1 MVSPRRRHHFGAAM
15 PKGRVLSLAE
25 REAIAELHRA
35 GASGR
40 EIAKKLERSKT
51 VVLNFL
57 RAPAQYGRIKRSGRK
72 RALSTEDE
80 RRLYVALFRRPPPPA
95 VAREQQAQGVEQL
108 EGEDDDVEEE
118 ARRLTEALRVDL
130 AALSTSKSAEQIKR
144 EFGLPLSVRRI
155 QQLLSEWRRH
165 ARRQVDSHAV
175 GTSDDAT
182 ESDGEHEAP
191 PAADESAPD
200 GDQTSDSPASDVV
213 VPAAGDQEAVR
224 DAISSADAMLA
235 LPDENP
241 AVKAGMATETGHGD
255 APKLRDDG
263 CLVSLTIEEA
273 STFPELQLTLTEDK
287 VPVSAS
293 LPAVSSADSEQTQ
306 TADPVLEEANNP
318 PLPPS
323 TLLPASTSPSALDPP
338 DTAAA

>member
-1 MVSPRRRHHFGAAM
+1 M

-72 RALSTEDE
+72 RALSSEDE
-80 RRLYVALFRRPPPPA
+80 RRLYVALFRHPPPPA
-95 VAREQQAQGVEQL
+95 VTREQQGLDLEQL
-108 EGEDDDVEEE
+108 DEDDEGVEEE
-118 ARRLTEALRVDL
+118 ARRLSEALRVDL
-130 AALSTSKSAEQIKR
+130 AVLSTSKSAEQIKR

-182 ESDGEHEAP
+182 ESDGEHETP
-191 PAADESAPD
+191 PAADKVAPG
-200 GDQTSDSPASDVV
+200 GDQASDSPTSEVGI
-213 VPAAGDQEAVR
+213 PAAGDQETVC

-235 LPDENP
+235 LPDEKLDT
-241 AVKAGMATETGHGD
+241 AGVKAAMATETGHVD
-255 APKLRDDG
+255 APKLREDG
-263 CLVSLTIEEA
+263 CLSSLTIEEA
-273 STFPELQLTLTEDK
+273 STFPELHLTLTEDK
-287 VPVSAS
+287 VSIGAS
-293 LPAVSSADSEQTQ
+293 LPVASSADSEQTQ
-306 TADPVLEEANNP
+306 ATDPAPGKSNDP
-318 PLPPS
+318 PPASS
-323 TLLPASTSPSALDPP
+323 TLLSAPSSSSPARSTSPSALDPP